1 MHTDFMRSSSNLLRK
16 TAMEKDLDKK
26 ETPKDFITLV
36 SVKMSAV
43 KK

>member
-16 TAMEKDLDKK
+16 TATEKDLDKK
-26 ETPKDFITLV
+26 IMGIDFTTLI

>member
-26 ETPKDFITLV
+26 ETRKDFITLV

>member
-16 TAMEKDLDKK
+16 TATGKDLDKK
-26 ETPKDFITLV
+26 IMCIDFTMLI